1 MELLVMK
8 GIIKKLVP
16 HQNNSL
22 NKRDVDT
29 TKMNFYQWIV
39 YSLEVHKA
47 LCNTVLW
54 NIMS

>member
-47 LCNTVLW
+47 LCNTVL
-54 NIMS
+54 

>member
-8 GIIKKLVP
+8 GIIKLVP
-16 HQNNSL
+16 DLKNSF
-22 NKRDVDT
+22 NKRDDDT
-29 TKMNFYQWIV
+29 IKMNWYQWIV
-39 YSLEVHKA
+39 YSLEVCEV